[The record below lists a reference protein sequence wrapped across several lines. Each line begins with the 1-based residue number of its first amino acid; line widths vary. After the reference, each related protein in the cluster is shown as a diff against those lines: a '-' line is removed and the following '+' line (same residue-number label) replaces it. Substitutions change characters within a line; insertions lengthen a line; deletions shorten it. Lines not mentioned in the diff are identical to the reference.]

1 MITTQNNIGSNVTKA
16 SSLSSFCSVF
26 RWMDWDDGGKDGD
39 GWRRERDGWSGL
51 RWRNGDGWIR
61 NMKGWM
67 DGE

>member
-1 MITTQNNIGSNVTKA
+1 
-16 SSLSSFCSVF
+16 
-26 RWMDWDDGGKDGD
+26 MDWDDGGKDGD